1 MTQTETKKILFE
13 LLQQIAPDIDPTTLE
28 MDENIREELGIDS
41 FDFLQFIVALDEA
54 FGIGTPEEDYGKIDT
69 LNALINYVNASQP
82 Q

>member
-54 FGIGTPEEDYGKIDT
+54 FGIETAEEDYGKIDT